1 MHGQQIAAGDKV
13 VMWYVSGNRDPRVV
27 EQAHQFKIDRPR
39 ARQHL
44 AFGYGIHCCM
54 GNRSQRCN
62 CVCCGRMLKRF
73 EFVEVVATPERS
85 YSTFIRGFKR
95 LEVRLHLA
103 SLRNE
108 EPMKEEGVKHGHSM
122 SGLTR
127 EGPNDSPLPPGS
139 ALPNSI
145 RCRGCL

>member
-13 VMWYVSGNRDPRVV
+13 VMWYVSGNRDPRVI

-44 AFGYGIHCCM
+44 AFGYGIHRCM
-54 GNRSQRCN
+54 GNRLAEMQLR
-62 CVCCGRMLKRF
+62 VLWEEMLKRF

-95 LEVRLHLA
+95 LEVDYTLA
-103 SLRNE
+103 SPRNE
-108 EPMKEEGVKHGHSM
+108 EPMKEEGVEHGH
-122 SGLTR
+122 GAGEWLDTR
-127 EGPNDSPLPPGS
+127 GP
-139 ALPNSI
+139 
-145 RCRGCL
+145 

>member
-13 VMWYVSGNRDPRVV
+13 VMWYVSGNRDPRVI

-44 AFGYGIHCCM
+44 AFGYGIHRCM
-54 GNRSQRCN
+54 GNRLAEMQLR
-62 CVCCGRMLKRF
+62 VLWEEMLKRF

-95 LEVRLHLA
+95 LEVRLHP
-103 SLRNE
+103 R
-108 EPMKEEGVKHGHSM
+108 
-122 SGLTR
+122 
-127 EGPNDSPLPPGS
+127 
-139 ALPNSI
+139 
-145 RCRGCL
+145 